1 MKYKNAASA
10 LAVSMIAAGAAAGA
24 VSPAVASGDSVS
36 LSTQGVKQLAG
47 NLSAQPLNSPV
58 ANPLLHTA
66 TGTAQNVNQAKA
78 KPVKGKSAKG
88 KPAKP
93 VKGTV
98 GASKAVPMVGGLP
111 IGR

>member
-1 MKYKNAASA
+1 MNAAST

-47 NLSAQPLNSPV
+47 DLSAQPLNSPV
-58 ANPLLHTA
+58 ADPLLHTA
-66 TGTAQNVNQAKA
+66 TGTTQNFDQ
-78 KPVKGKSAKG
+78 AKG
-88 KPAKP
+88 KPTKGKSTKGKSTKP

-98 GASKAVPMVGGLP
+98 GASKVVPMVGGMP